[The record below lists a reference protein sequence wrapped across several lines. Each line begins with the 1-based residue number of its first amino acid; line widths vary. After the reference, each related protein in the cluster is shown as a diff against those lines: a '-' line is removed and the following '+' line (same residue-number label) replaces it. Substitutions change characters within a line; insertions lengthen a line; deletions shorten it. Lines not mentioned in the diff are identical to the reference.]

1 RQPNGAV
8 SDRVP
13 VLQCAMRLG
22 SIQPRILRKLTGAG
36 SGFWPDIRPLAR
48 LLGSHGAS
56 GTGERLVHDA
66 PDGPGAASALPAAA
80 EAIVDFAGGARREA
94 RADDGAACLLVAEHV
109 TGTND
114 QGFCCSKGCARVR
127 DFVSNCKRKT
137 QGCSHSNLDRR
148 SDTNAREAPAPNW
161 TTAGRGKISPLHHPK
176 KRRKCPPPSAPTA

>member
-1 RQPNGAV
+1 PFLGERPIAPIVQQPVMQPILIYGRELVPQPLVEIIDDAGIAFHARTPVRQPNGAV

-48 LLGSHGAS
+48 LAGSHGAS

-66 PDGPGAASALPAAA
+66 PDGPGAASALRAAA

-94 RADDGAACLLVAEHV
+94 RADDGAAYLL
-109 TGTND
+109 
-114 QGFCCSKGCARVR
+114 
-127 DFVSNCKRKT
+127 
-137 QGCSHSNLDRR
+137 
-148 SDTNAREAPAPNW
+148 
-161 TTAGRGKISPLHHPK
+161 
-176 KRRKCPPPSAPTA
+176 